1 MTVDLATIALLVVL
15 EALLS
20 ADNAL
25 VMAVMVIG
33 LPRDQH
39 ARALS
44 YGLLGAF
51 GLRIA
56 ATILATVLI
65 RIAWVKAAGGLYLVY
80 LVGRH
85 FLSGDRGSSSD
96 DRPGG
101 ARSFWS
107 TVVRLE
113 LMNLAFSV
121 DSILVAVA
129 MSPNR
134 WVVLSG
140 GLLGVLAMR
149 LVAAQLIVLMERW
162 PALADGAFVV
172 ILWVG
177 LRLLIGYAH
186 DASWIRWEVSQGWS
200 LLVILLLLGVSLAY
214 AMWRGRTPGREDA
227 DADRT

>member
-1 MTVDLATIALLVVL
+1 MTVDLATIGLLIVL
-15 EALLS
+15 EALMS

-25 VMAVMVIG
+25 VMAVMVLD

-44 YGLLGAF
+44 YGLFGAF
-51 GLRIA
+51 ALRIG
-56 ATILATVLI
+56 ATLVATLLI
-65 RIAWVKAAGGLYLVY
+65 RIAWVQALGGLYLIY
-80 LVGRH
+80 LAGRH
-85 FLSGDRGSSSD
+85 FLVGEHEPAAASTTG
-96 DRPGG
+96 RP
-101 ARSFWS
+101 AFWR

-129 MSPNR
+129 MSPNK

-149 LVAAQLIVLMERW
+149 VVASRLVILMQRW
-162 PALADGAFVV
+162 PALADGAFVI

-177 LRLLIGYAH
+177 LRLLVAYAH
-186 DASWIRWEVSQGWS
+186 MQGWIGWEVSQAWS
-200 LLVILLLLGVSLAY
+200 LAIIILLLALSAGY
-214 AMWRGRTPGREDA
+214 AAWKGPGEPNGNRGPDPR
-227 DADRT
+227 

>member
-1 MTVDLATIALLVVL
+1 MTADLATIGLLVVL

-25 VMAVMVIG
+25 VMAVMVLG
-33 LPRDQH
+33 LPREQH

-44 YGLLGAF
+44 YGLFGAF
-51 GLRIA
+51 ALRIA
-56 ATILATVLI
+56 ATILATLLI
-65 RIAWVKAAGGLYLVY
+65 RVVWVKAIGGLYLIY

-85 FLSGDRGSSSD
+85 FLAGDDAPSSPAH
-96 DRPGG
+96 PGR
-101 ARSFWS
+101 AAAFWP

-149 LVAAQLIVLMERW
+149 VVASRLVVLMQRY
-162 PALADGAFVV
+162 PALADGAFVM

-177 LRLLIGYAH
+177 LRLLIDYAH
-186 DASWIRWEVSQGWS
+186 DAGWIDWHVGQGSS
-200 LLVILLLLGVSLAY
+200 LLVILLLLAASLVY
-214 AMWRGRTPGREDA
+214 AFRKGA
-227 DADRT
+227 A

>member
-1 MTVDLATIALLVVL
+1 MTVDLATIGLLVVL

-25 VMAVMVIG
+25 VMAVMVVG
-33 LPRDQH
+33 LPREQH

-44 YGLLGAF
+44 YGLFGAF

-56 ATILATVLI
+56 ATILATLLI
-65 RIAWVKAAGGLYLVY
+65 RVVWVKAIGGLYLIY
-80 LVGRH
+80 LVARH
-85 FLSGDRGSSSD
+85 FLGGEGGPATGAQPSRT
-96 DRPGG
+96 PG
-101 ARSFWS
+101 FWP
-107 TVVRLE
+107 TVVKLE

-134 WVVLSG
+134 WVVLAG

-149 LVAAQLIVLMERW
+149 VVASQLIVLMERW
-162 PALADGAFVV
+162 PALADGAFVI

-177 LRLLIGYAH
+177 VRLLLDYAH
-186 DASWIRWEVSQGWS
+186 DVRWIAWEVSQGRS
-200 LLVILLLLGVSLAY
+200 LLVILVLLVASLVY
-214 AMWRGRTPGREDA
+214 AARKGSA
-227 DADRT
+227 

>member
-1 MTVDLATIALLVVL
+1 MTADLATIGLLVVL

-25 VMAVMVIG
+25 VMAVMVLG
-33 LPRDQH
+33 LPREQH

-44 YGLLGAF
+44 YGLFGAF
-51 GLRIA
+51 ALRIA
-56 ATILATVLI
+56 ATILATLLI
-65 RIAWVKAAGGLYLVY
+65 RVVWVKAIGGLYLIY

-85 FLSGDRGSSSD
+85 FLAWDDAPSSPAH
-96 DRPGG
+96 PGR
-101 ARSFWS
+101 ATAFWP

-149 LVAAQLIVLMERW
+149 VVASRLVVLMQRY
-162 PALADGAFVV
+162 PALADGAFVI

-177 LRLLIGYAH
+177 LRLLIDYAH
-186 DASWIRWEVSQGWS
+186 DAGWIDWHVGQGSS
-200 LLVILLLLGVSLAY
+200 LLVILLLLAASLVY
-214 AMWRGRTPGREDA
+214 AFRKGA
-227 DADRT
+227 A

>member
-1 MTVDLATIALLVVL
+1 MTADLATIGLLVVL

-25 VMAVMVIG
+25 VMAVMVVG
-33 LPRDQH
+33 LPREQH

-44 YGLLGAF
+44 YGLFGAL
-51 GLRIA
+51 GLRIG
-56 ATILATVLI
+56 ATILATLLI
-65 RIAWVKAAGGLYLVY
+65 HVVWVKAIGGLYLIY

-85 FLSGDRGSSSD
+85 FLGGESGPTSTASPS
-96 DRPGG
+96 G
-101 ARSFWS
+101 AQAFWP

-134 WVVLSG
+134 WVVLAG

-149 LVAAQLIVLMERW
+149 VVASQLVQLMERW
-162 PALADGAFVV
+162 PALADGAFVI

-177 LRLLIGYAH
+177 VRLLIDYAH
-186 DASWIRWEVSQGWS
+186 DVGWINWEVSQGRS
-200 LLVILLLLGVSLAY
+200 LAIILALLAVSLIY
-214 AMWRGRTPGREDA
+214 ATRKGA
-227 DADRT
+227 A

>member
-1 MTVDLATIALLVVL
+1 MTIDLATVGLLVVL

-25 VMAVMVIG
+25 VMAVMVLR

-44 YGLLGAF
+44 YGLFGAF
-51 GLRIA
+51 ALRIA
-56 ATILATVLI
+56 ATILATLLI
-65 RIAWVKAAGGLYLVY
+65 RVAWVKALGGLYLIY
-80 LVGRH
+80 LVLQH
-85 FLSGDRGSSSD
+85 FLAGERGTTTAAQSGR
-96 DRPGG
+96 
-101 ARSFWS
+101 RSLAFWP

-149 LVAAQLIVLMERW
+149 VVAARLVVLMERW

-186 DASWIRWEVSQGWS
+186 DANWIRWEVSQGWS
-200 LLVILLLLGVSLAY
+200 LVVIALLLALSLAY
-214 AMWRGRTPGREDA
+214 AAWKGPQPEQPPTGSD
-227 DADRT
+227 

>member
-1 MTVDLATIALLVVL
+1 MTADLATIGLLVVL

-25 VMAVMVIG
+25 VMAVMVLG
-33 LPRDQH
+33 LPREQH

-44 YGLLGAF
+44 YGLFGAF
-51 GLRIA
+51 ALRIA
-56 ATILATVLI
+56 ATILATLLI
-65 RIAWVKAAGGLYLVY
+65 RVAWVKAIGGLYLIY
-80 LVGRH
+80 LVGQH
-85 FLSGDRGSSSD
+85 FLAGEGGPASAAQ
-96 DRPGG
+96 PGRTT
-101 ARSFWS
+101 AFWP

-129 MSPNR
+129 MSPNK

-149 LVAAQLIVLMERW
+149 VVASRLVVLMQRY
-162 PALADGAFVV
+162 PALADGAFVI

-177 LRLLIGYAH
+177 LRLLIDYAH
-186 DASWIRWEVSQGWS
+186 DAGWIDWHVSQGSS
-200 LLVILLLLGVSLAY
+200 LLVILLLLAASLVY
-214 AMWRGRTPGREDA
+214 AFRKGA
-227 DADRT
+227 A

>member
-1 MTVDLATIALLVVL
+1 MTVDLATIGLLVVL

-25 VMAVMVIG
+25 VMAVMVLG
-33 LPRDQH
+33 LPREQH

-44 YGLLGAF
+44 YGLFGAF
-51 GLRIA
+51 ALRIA
-56 ATILATVLI
+56 ATILATLLI
-65 RIAWVKAAGGLYLVY
+65 RVIWVKAIGGLYLVY

-85 FLSGDRGSSSD
+85 FVAGEGGPASAAQ
-96 DRPGG
+96 PGRTH
-101 ARSFWS
+101 AFWT

-129 MSPNR
+129 MSPNK

-149 LVAAQLIVLMERW
+149 VVASRLVVLMQQY
-162 PALADGAFVV
+162 PALADGAFVI

-177 LRLLIGYAH
+177 LRLLIDYAH
-186 DASWIRWEVSQGWS
+186 DAGWIDWHVGQGSS
-200 LLVILLLLGVSLAY
+200 LLVILLLLAGAVVY
-214 AMWRGRTPGREDA
+214 AFRKGTA
-227 DADRT
+227 

>member
-1 MTVDLATIALLVVL
+1 MTVDLATIGLLVVL

-25 VMAVMVIG
+25 VMAVMVLG
-33 LPRDQH
+33 LPREQH
-39 ARALS
+39 PRALS
-44 YGLLGAF
+44 YGLFGAF
-51 GLRIA
+51 VLRIA
-56 ATILATVLI
+56 ATLLATLLI
-65 RIAWVKAAGGLYLVY
+65 RVVWVKAVGGLYLLY
-80 LVGRH
+80 LVARH
-85 FLSGDRGSSSD
+85 FLEGE
-96 DRPGG
+96 GG
-101 ARSFWS
+101 ATSTAPQGRTMAFWP

-129 MSPNR
+129 MSPNK

-149 LVAAQLIVLMERW
+149 VVAARLVVLMQRY

-177 LRLLIGYAH
+177 LRLLIDYAH
-186 DASWIRWEVSQGWS
+186 DAGWIAWQVSQAWS
-200 LLVILLLLGVSLAY
+200 LLVILLLLAASLVY
-214 AMWRGRTPGREDA
+214 AFRKGA
-227 DADRT
+227 A

>member
-1 MTVDLATIALLVVL
+1 MTADLATIGLLVVL

-25 VMAVMVIG
+25 VMAVMVLG
-33 LPRDQH
+33 LPREQH

-44 YGLLGAF
+44 YGLFGAF
-51 GLRIA
+51 ALRIA
-56 ATILATVLI
+56 ATILATLLI
-65 RIAWVKAAGGLYLVY
+65 RVVWVKAIGGLYLIY

-85 FLSGDRGSSSD
+85 FLAGDDAPSSAAH
-96 DRPGG
+96 PGR
-101 ARSFWS
+101 ATAFWP

-149 LVAAQLIVLMERW
+149 VVASRLVVLMQRY

-177 LRLLIGYAH
+177 LRLLIDYAH
-186 DASWIRWEVSQGWS
+186 DAGWIDWHVGQGSS
-200 LLVILLLLGVSLAY
+200 LLVILLLLAASLVY
-214 AMWRGRTPGREDA
+214 AFRKGA
-227 DADRT
+227 A

>member
-1 MTVDLATIALLVVL
+1 MTVDLATIGLLVVL

-25 VMAVMVIG
+25 VMAVMVVG
-33 LPRDQH
+33 LPREQH

-44 YGLLGAF
+44 YGLFGAF

-56 ATILATVLI
+56 ATILATLLI
-65 RIAWVKAAGGLYLVY
+65 RVVWIKAIGGLYLIY
-80 LVGRH
+80 LVARH
-85 FLSGDRGSSSD
+85 FLGGEGGPAAATGPTHT
-96 DRPGG
+96 PG
-101 ARSFWS
+101 FWP
-107 TVVRLE
+107 TVVKLE

-134 WVVLSG
+134 WVVLAG

-149 LVAAQLIVLMERW
+149 VVASQLIVLMERW
-162 PALADGAFVV
+162 PALADGAFVI

-177 LRLLIGYAH
+177 VRLLIDYAH
-186 DASWIRWEVSQGWS
+186 DVRWIAWQVSQGQS
-200 LLVILLLLGVSLAY
+200 LLVILVLLVASLAY
-214 AMWRGRTPGREDA
+214 AVRKGSA
-227 DADRT
+227 

>member
-1 MTVDLATIALLVVL
+1 MTADLATIGLLVVL

-25 VMAVMVIG
+25 VMAVMVLG
-33 LPRDQH
+33 LPREQH

-44 YGLLGAF
+44 YGLFGAF
-51 GLRIA
+51 ALRIA
-56 ATILATVLI
+56 ATILATLLI
-65 RIAWVKAAGGLYLVY
+65 RVVWVKAIGGLYLIY
-80 LVGRH
+80 LAGRH
-85 FLSGDRGSSSD
+85 FLVEEDEPSSAAH
-96 DRPGG
+96 PGR
-101 ARSFWS
+101 ATAFWP

-149 LVAAQLIVLMERW
+149 VVASRLVVLMQRY
-162 PALADGAFVV
+162 PALADGAFVI

-177 LRLLIGYAH
+177 LRLLVDYAH
-186 DASWIRWEVSQGWS
+186 DAGWIDWHVSQGSS
-200 LLVILLLLGVSLAY
+200 LLVILLLLAASLVY
-214 AMWRGRTPGREDA
+214 AFRKGTA
-227 DADRT
+227 

>member
-1 MTVDLATIALLVVL
+1 MTVDLATIGLLVVL

-25 VMAVMVIG
+25 VMAVMVVG
-33 LPRDQH
+33 LPREQH

-44 YGLLGAF
+44 YGLFGAF
-51 GLRIA
+51 GLRIG
-56 ATILATVLI
+56 ATILATLLI
-65 RIAWVKAAGGLYLVY
+65 HVVWVKAIGGLYLVY
-80 LVGRH
+80 LSGRH
-85 FLSGDRGSSSD
+85 FLGGERGPASPAHPV
-96 DRPGG
+96 RPS
-101 ARSFWS
+101 RFWP

-134 WVVLSG
+134 WVVLAG

-149 LVAAQLIVLMERW
+149 VVASQLVALMERW
-162 PALADGAFVV
+162 PALADGAFVI

-177 LRLLIGYAH
+177 VRLLIDYAH
-186 DASWIRWEVSQGWS
+186 DAGWIDWQVSQGR
-200 LLVILLLLGVSLAY
+200 SLAIILVLLALSLVY
-214 AMWRGRTPGREDA
+214 AARKGPA
-227 DADRT
+227 